1 MNRHRS
7 ESEAGSPQT
16 EEPRIQLLN
25 TLRSIRDSGLPPKFD
40 TIAGLVSAM
49 LAHIGDMDSELR
61 DEWIYG
67 SFSEWIQAGAFETE
81 QLRQILNVALDEQHL
96 FYRIGE
102 KDTDSVFVRSFS
114 MLLLPLLLSAD
125 RKTSWLREEEWRTI
139 LSAVLRALE
148 QERDLRGYVP
158 EQDRGWAH
166 AAAHAA
172 DALEDLGR
180 SEYAGAAERLCM
192 LESIRRR
199 LLSADRV
206 FVHDEDDRLAA
217 AAETILTR
225 GEIASEEWEAWLDRF
240 GEMPGPEAKPFAGE
254 GRINARLFLQR
265 LDVRLSA
272 HPDEISRAAQL
283 RERASRLLM

>member
-1 MNRHRS
+1 MNRQRS
-7 ESEAGSPQT
+7 GSGSGSEQA
-16 EEPRIQLLN
+16 EEQRKELRQA
-25 TLRSIRDSGLPPKFD
+25 LRSIRDSGVPPTFER
-40 TIAGLVSAM
+40 IAGLTETM
-49 LAHIGDMDSELR
+49 LAYIGDPDSELR

-67 SFSEWIQAGAFETE
+67 SFSEWIQAGAFDAE
-81 QLRQILNVALDEQHL
+81 QLRRLLNVALDEQHL
-96 FYRIGE
+96 FCRIGE
-102 KDTDSVFVRSFS
+102 KETDSVFVRSFS

-125 RKTSWLREEEWRTI
+125 RQSPWLDEKEWRTVF
-139 LSAVLRALE
+139 SAVLRALE

-158 EQDRGWAH
+158 EQNRGWAH

-172 DALEDLGR
+172 DALEDLAR
-180 SEYAGAAERLCM
+180 SPLAGPAERLHM
-192 LESIRRR
+192 LEAIRRR

-217 AAETILTR
+217 AAETILTQ
-225 GEIASEEWEAWLDRF
+225 GEIASEEWTDWLERF
-240 GEMPGPEAKPFAGE
+240 GEAPGPEAKPFAGE

-272 HPDEISRAAQL
+272 DARESARAAQI

>member
-7 ESEAGSPQT
+7 EPDAGSPQA
-16 EEPRIQLLN
+16 EKPRQKLLRA
-25 TLRSIRDSGLPPKFD
+25 LRAIRDSGLPPTFD
-40 TIAGLVSAM
+40 AIAGLTDTM
-49 LAHIGDMDSELR
+49 LAHIGDIDSELR

-67 SFSEWIQAGAFETE
+67 SFSEWIQAGAFEAQ
-81 QLRQILNVALDEQHL
+81 QLRHILNVALDEQHL
-96 FYRIGE
+96 FCRIGE

-125 RKTSWLREEEWRTI
+125 RRTSWLREEEWRTI
-139 LSAVLRALE
+139 FSAVLRALE

-158 EQDRGWAH
+158 EEGRGWAH

-180 SEYAGAAERLCM
+180 SEHAGAIERLHM
-192 LESIRRR
+192 LEGVRRR

-217 AAETILTR
+217 AAETILTQ
-225 GEIASEEWEAWLDRF
+225 GEIGNEEWEAWLERF
-240 GEMPGPEAKPFAGE
+240 GEAPGPEAQPFAGE

-265 LDVRLSA
+265 LEIRLSA
-272 HPDEISRAAQL
+272 YAHEVSRAAQV